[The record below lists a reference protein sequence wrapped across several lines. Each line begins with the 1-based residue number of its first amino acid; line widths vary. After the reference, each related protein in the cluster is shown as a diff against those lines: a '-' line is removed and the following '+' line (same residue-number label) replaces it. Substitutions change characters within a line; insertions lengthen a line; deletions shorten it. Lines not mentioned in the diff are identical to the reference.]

1 MTEEDLEPTGNEA
14 EGESYTHGAYPQ
26 RVPQFSTGTQE
37 DWGWFQHLGT
47 TESYAHEV
55 VTFPDWRSVFEDL
68 SLRADRAP
76 TPATAAIVK
85 ASSTAALDAF
95 VDGHNTG
102 YYVNSYT
109 TKLNPTM
116 DDVLRKLLDGVRR
129 LNDEW
134 QKKEAVEKPDE
145 NPRGAAAVARRDTYR
160 RTMQVLAR
168 FETCFRRA
176 SWKGGSEMVFPIL
189 FGHLSFMTHRC

>member
-1 MTEEDLEPTGNEA
+1 M
-14 EGESYTHGAYPQ
+14 
-26 RVPQFSTGTQE
+26 
-37 DWGWFQHLGT
+37 
-47 TESYAHEV
+47 
-55 VTFPDWRSVFEDL
+55 
-68 SLRADRAP
+68 
-76 TPATAAIVK
+76 
-85 ASSTAALDAF
+85 F
-95 VDGHNTG
+95 VDAHNTG
-102 YYVNSYT
+102 YYVNAYT

-134 QKKEAVEKPDE
+134 HKKEAVEKPDE
-145 NPRGAAAVARRDTYR
+145 NPPDAAAAARRDTYR

-189 FGHLSFMTHRC
+189 FGHLSFMTH